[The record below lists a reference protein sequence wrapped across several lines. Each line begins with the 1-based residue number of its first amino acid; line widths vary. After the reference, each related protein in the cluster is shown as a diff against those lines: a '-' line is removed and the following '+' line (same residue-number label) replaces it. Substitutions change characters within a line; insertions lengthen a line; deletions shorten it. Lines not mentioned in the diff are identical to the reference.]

1 MRKHTFLT
9 KAASIAVCFGILLTN
24 AASAFDGE
32 VGALS
37 RDIELSRDGALFGQ
51 ICNSEGRALEHAS
64 VSLKYQGHVV
74 ASTVTGRNGEFVI
87 TGVRGGAHEMHVG
100 SVSAPVRLWK
110 NGTAP
115 EGAVEGLV
123 IAADEN
129 VVRGQE
135 YDSYG
140 AACPPTGSG
149 FGLIDIVT
157 LAMLGTSTAALIVAI
172 DTNNELDDVQAQLPA
187 SP

>member
-9 KAASIAVCFGILLTN
+9 KAASIAVCFGILVSHSAPAL
-24 AASAFDGE
+24 AADPGTIA
-32 VGALS
+32 
-37 RDIELSRDGALFGQ
+37 RDIELSRDGALTGQ
-51 ICNSEGRALEHAS
+51 ICNSEGRALEHAA
-64 VSLKYQGHVV
+64 VALKYQGQLV
-74 ASTVTGRNGEFVI
+74 ASAVTGQNGEFVI
-87 TGVRGGAHEMHVG
+87 TGVRGGAHEMSIG
-100 SVSAPVRLWK
+100 SVTAPVRLWK

-115 EGAVEGLV
+115 EGAVENLV

-135 YDSYG
+135 CDPYG
-140 AACPPTGSG
+140 TPCPPTGSG

-172 DTNNELDDVQAQLPA
+172 DTNNELDDLPVIPA